1 MKKIGLI
8 FVFLVGVCIG
18 VGGLWLIINNNEH
31 VRYYLLELP
40 TRNQPESKIDAFVQA
55 VIRDDHTGAVR
66 LWEIQGDSYLNT
78 SSELKNR
85 RESVISDL
93 IAEEINP
100 EYIIMDIEWWRTCC
114 ELSVIHDSRD
124 AGGARIKVQF
134 LDQVGKPLQYTFDV
148 FAREHPYFGGAQGYP
163 ERDWVIRDVYPSD
176 QEPLFWLYVYRP
188 HVIYLEAVDP

>member
-1 MKKIGLI
+1 MKKLGLV

-18 VGGLWLIINNNEH
+18 VVGLWLVINNNDH
-31 VRYYLLELP
+31 IRYYLLELP
-40 TRNQPESKIDAFVQA
+40 TRNQPQSQVDGFVQA
-55 VIRDDHTGAVR
+55 IIRGDHAGAIR
-66 LWEIQGDSYLNT
+66 LWEIKGDSSSNT
-78 SSELKNR
+78 SSELFTR

-100 EYIIMDIEWWRTCC
+100 EYTIMDIEWWRTCC

-124 AGGARIKVQF
+124 AGGARIKVQI

-148 FAREHPYFGGAQGYP
+148 FAREQPYFGGAQGYP

-176 QEPLFWLYVYRP
+176 QEPLFWLYVYQP
-188 HVIYLEAVDP
+188 HVIYLKAVEP